1 MTIYTG
7 YIYLWY
13 DTKAKLFYLGGHK
26 GKVEDSYICSNKMM
40 LRAYKKRPNTFKLK
54 ILEYVDGDN
63 KVLRE
68 AEQRWLNM
76 IRDEELY
83 WTPNIYNKTV
93 KYYNQKKHSSG
104 GNGSAN
110 RGKPKNCLNGNAHL
124 WRITDPNNTIHIVN
138 NSNIFCQRHGIRWST
153 LYLSW
158 RNNKPIKRGQCV
170 GYKLELVDSVSKL
183 NQQSS
188 C

>member
-1 MTIYTG
+1 MIIYTG

-26 GKVEDSYICSNKMM
+26 GTVEDTYICSNKMM
-40 LRAYKKRPNTFKLK
+40 LNAYHKRPETFKFKVLQ
-54 ILEYVDGDN
+54 YVYGD
-63 KVLRE
+63 KSDLRE

-76 IRDEELY
+76 IKDSELY

-110 RGKPKNCLNGNAHL
+110 RGKSHPPWNKGK
-124 WRITDPNNTIHIVN
+124 TGVQDY
-138 NSNIFCQRHGIRWST
+138 SNIEHRKKRSESAKKRWAD
-153 LYLSW
+153 
-158 RNNKPIKRGQCV
+158 PIKR
-170 GYKLELVDSVSKL
+170 KAALESLAKIRKRQVYFTENLASPDT
-183 NQQSS
+183 
-188 C
+188 